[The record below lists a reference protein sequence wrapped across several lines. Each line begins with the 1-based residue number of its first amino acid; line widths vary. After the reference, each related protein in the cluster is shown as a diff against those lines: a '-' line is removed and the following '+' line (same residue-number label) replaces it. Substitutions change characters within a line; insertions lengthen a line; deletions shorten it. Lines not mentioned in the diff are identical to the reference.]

1 MDNNT
6 AGLIFKVSS
15 VHDSKHRNLRT
26 EALSHAWKH
35 EVQLKKY
42 QPPHIL
48 VRHLGPYKP
57 NTIMCQL
64 FLQAIFVF
72 SPFFFFCQR
81 KNNLF
86 KKKQKITHQH
96 LMSSENKC
104 LLRERKW
111 QYERKSTCTAYKK
124 EALPFQPMVK
134 VLKIKA
140 DL

>member
-1 MDNNT
+1 MDRNT
-6 AGLIFKVSS
+6 AGPIFKVSS
-15 VHDSKHRNLRT
+15 VHNSKHRNLRT
-26 EALSHAWKH
+26 EAFSHARKH

-42 QPPHIL
+42 RPHIL
-48 VRHLGPYKP
+48 VRHLGLYKP

-72 SPFFFFCQR
+72 SPIFFVKGKISYLKR
-81 KNNLF
+81 K
-86 KKKQKITHQH
+86 KITHQH

-111 QYERKSTCTAYKK
+111 QYERKSTRTAYKK